1 MVPRIIG
8 LTTNPKILP
17 IPIQNLLRG
26 RRMFATVN
34 PIIRKRSDKIKNSA
48 PKLGLTKRH
57 SKAKMKKIAE
67 KKRPNFLLLGS
78 VGDILFMTDKIVL
91 KLNKVKAR
99 FIS

>member
-1 MVPRIIG
+1 
-8 LTTNPKILP
+8 
-17 IPIQNLLRG
+17 
-26 RRMFATVN
+26 MFATVN
-34 PIIRKRSDKIKNSA
+34 PIIRKRSDKIKKTALQNWVS
-48 PKLGLTKRH
+48 LKRH